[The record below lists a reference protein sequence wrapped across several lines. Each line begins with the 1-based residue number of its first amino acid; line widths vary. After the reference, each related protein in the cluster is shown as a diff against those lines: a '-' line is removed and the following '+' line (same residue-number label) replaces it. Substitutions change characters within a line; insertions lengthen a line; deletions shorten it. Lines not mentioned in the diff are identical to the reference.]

1 MSKIVSLFLAGLP
14 SVLGW
19 TRPVPFFPP
28 ANPHARLL
36 AKMDNG
42 HPNQSN
48 APLLPFKSGPRPD
61 INPSYESPSTY
72 CHGSETAA
80 GRLLL
85 SVQSPHCR
93 RLFFTRCLGS
103 RCQRRPPPQVS
114 PHPPASPFS
123 IRVLVLS
130 FPLTISFRSWRRTSS
145 TAESGL

>member
-1 MSKIVSLFLAGLP
+1 MASPILFQSLSRCFFLSKIVSVFLAGLP

-48 APLLPFKSGPRPD
+48 APLLPFKSGPMPD

-85 SVQSPHCR
+85 LSVQSPH
-93 RLFFTRCLGS
+93 G
-103 RCQRRPPPQVS
+103 V
-114 PHPPASPFS
+114 
-123 IRVLVLS
+123 
-130 FPLTISFRSWRRTSS
+130 
-145 TAESGL
+145 SGLRLRK